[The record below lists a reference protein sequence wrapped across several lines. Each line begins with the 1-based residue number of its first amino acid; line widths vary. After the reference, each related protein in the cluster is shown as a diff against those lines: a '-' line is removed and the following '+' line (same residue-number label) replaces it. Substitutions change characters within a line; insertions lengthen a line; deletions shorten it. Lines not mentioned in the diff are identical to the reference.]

1 MEAALENALDVA
13 ADAAVQATYNAW
25 LGGNPDPPGAVWDS
39 STGPCQIF
47 AATAIDAMNWGRPR
61 GLTDEPERDDEDHA
75 DMWSVWSR
83 LHNDLGFNLTA
94 CALVLMK
101 CAFDAELDIEDALT
115 YSEADIKAILT
126 NYNGEPSY
134 GERNYGLYETVESF
148 DENARNGL

>member
-1 MEAALENALDVA
+1 
-13 ADAAVQATYNAW
+13 
-25 LGGNPDPPGAVWDS
+25 
-39 STGPCQIF
+39 
-47 AATAIDAMNWGRPR
+47 
-61 GLTDEPERDDEDHA
+61 
-75 DMWSVWSR
+75 MWSVWSR